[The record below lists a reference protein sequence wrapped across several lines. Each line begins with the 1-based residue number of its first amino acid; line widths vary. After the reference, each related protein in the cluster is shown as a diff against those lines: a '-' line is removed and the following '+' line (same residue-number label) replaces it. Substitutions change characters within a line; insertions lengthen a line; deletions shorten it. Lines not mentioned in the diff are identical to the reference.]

1 VTSHLNHGMAVEGF
15 VCNECFV
22 FDITLCSHFI
32 KLLFYNIN
40 LMDTES
46 LGHVGWMA
54 FLSILNIILVTVG
67 LGLVVLVRTR

>member
-1 VTSHLNHGMAVEGF
+1 MTSHLNHGMAVEVF

-32 KLLFYNIN
+32 KILLYNIN

-46 LGHVGWMA
+46 LGHMGWMA
-54 FLSILNIILVTVG
+54 FLSILNIILVAVS
-67 LGLVVLVRTR
+67 LGLVLVRI